1 MAASNQPALQQQLQR
16 MESLIQ
22 AIEAI
27 DDPAAQAI
35 AREAIQTL
43 MDLHGAGL
51 ERMLAIAAE
60 TAEAGEALIARFA
73 RDQLVGGLLLLYG
86 LHPLDLE
93 TRVTQALET
102 VRPYLRSHGGNVEL
116 LGISEGV
123 VRLRL
128 QGSCHGCPSSAM
140 TLKLAIEEAIYAA
153 APDIVALEVE
163 GLVERP
169 PAPPTNII
177 PLEPVAT
184 APRRAHPNGPPGG
197 WEPVDLRSLA
207 PGAVRRIDVAEHPVL
222 FCRVGETFYAY
233 ETTCPAC
240 GQRLDAARLEAT
252 ALACPTCGRRYD
264 VQRAGRG
271 LDDPSVHLE
280 PFPLLIKD
288 GRAQVALPDVLL

>member
-1 MAASNQPALQQQLQR
+1 MAASNQPTLQQQLQR

-27 DDPAAQAI
+27 DDPATRRVAH
-35 AREAIQTL
+35 EAIQTL

-51 ERMLAIAAE
+51 ERVLEIVAE
-60 TAEAGEALIARFA
+60 AGEAGEALIARFA
-73 RDQLVGGLLLLYG
+73 HDELVGGLLLLYG

-93 TRVTQALET
+93 TRVAQALET

-153 APDIVALEVE
+153 APDVVALEVE

-169 PAPPTNII
+169 PSPPADII
-177 PLEPVAT
+177 PLEPVAA
-184 APRRAHPNGPPGG
+184 APQRTHPNGGG

-207 PGAVRRIDVAEHPVL
+207 PGTVHPIAVAGRTVL
-222 FCRVGETFYAY
+222 FCRVGEMFYAY

-252 ALACPTCGRRYD
+252 ALACPACGRRYD